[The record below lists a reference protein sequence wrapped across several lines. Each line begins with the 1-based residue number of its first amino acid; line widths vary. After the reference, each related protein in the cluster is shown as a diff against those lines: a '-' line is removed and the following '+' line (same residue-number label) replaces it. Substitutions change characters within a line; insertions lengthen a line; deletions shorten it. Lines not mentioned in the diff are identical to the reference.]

1 MAFMDRWQVVMCK
14 SMHKI
19 LVLSL
24 VEGLFKLLMPV
35 SDPEFYLVEEKFCN
49 SQLWRINPK

>member
-1 MAFMDRWQVVMCK
+1 MAFMDRLQVVMCL
-14 SMHKI
+14 SMHKM

-24 VEGLFKLLMPV
+24 VEGLFKLLIPV
-35 SDPEFYLVEEKFCN
+35 SDPEFHLVEEKFCD